1 MSAFAERDIL
11 GLSISERIQLVQD
24 IWDSVAEVPE
34 SLALTDEEKDE
45 IDRRLNAYHKDPRVG
60 SPWPVVRDRIKKRA

>member
-60 SPWPVVRDRIKKRA
+60 SPWLVVRDRVRKRA